1 MNIAELI
8 MTEARGRGLKHFF
21 GLPGGGAPLDLI
33 EAGRQQQVQFVSVA
47 HESTAAIIAGAY
59 GWQKGTAGLALA
71 VKGVGAGNLAGGAAN
86 AYFERLPVVCLCECS
101 PGSFTQKELVQH
113 CRHDGLFGSV
123 VKSHTRLAAA
133 SAPQMVQDA
142 FNLAVDG
149 RPGPVLLDLPSDLG
163 RSECAGPLRSKG
175 SSRASL
181 SPDDPSLREARGF
194 IERHPRIAVIAGAD
208 CIRDDGLIEL
218 RELVEQIGAVVLVTM
233 DARGVF
239 PETHPRWAGTLLG
252 MYSPNIIETEVFKEV
267 DAVMLV
273 GVDAMMTHVPWKLA
287 LPTCEISARA
297 EYDTLSPAPAARVV
311 GNLKTAL
318 RQLGGFERQ
327 GIVENRIQETRQ
339 ETLRHFKRPGA
350 ARLAAQDVLEITR
363 RLLPPEGLL
372 VSETGAFVCMLE
384 HLWPVDRPCTF
395 LGTSGGR
402 SMGLTVPAL
411 LGAKLAR
418 PDLPAIG
425 IGADG
430 SLLMRLGELEL
441 FARTRVAAPLVII
454 NDQAL
459 GTMKSRQKSR
469 GMPDYALDLHPVD
482 FAAIARACGMNGVTV
497 QTPEQF
503 ERELR
508 AAMTAPQS
516 TLIDARVDPKPYQDS
531 FGPTIG
537 VLS

>member
-8 MTEARGRGLKHFF
+8 MTESHSRGLKHFF
-21 GLPGGGAPLDLI
+21 GLPGGGSPLDMI

-59 GWQKGTAGLALA
+59 GWAKGTAGLAMA

-101 PGSFTQKELVQH
+101 PGSVTQRELAQH
-113 CRHDGLFGSV
+113 CRHEGLFESV
-123 VKSHTRLAAA
+123 TKYRARLAPA
-133 SAPQMVQDA
+133 SAPQSVQEA
-142 FNLAVDG
+142 FFQACDG
-149 RPGPVLLDLPSDLG
+149 RPGPVLLDLPSDFG
-163 RSECAGPLRSKG
+163 RADCAGPLGAKARRSD
-175 SSRASL
+175 SL
-181 SPDDPSLREARGF
+181 SPEDPALGRARRF
-194 IERHPRIAVIAGAD
+194 IEQHPRIAVIAGAD
-208 CIRDDGLIEL
+208 CL
-218 RELVEQIGAVVLVTM
+218 REGALEQLREFVEHIGAAVLVGM

-239 PETHPRWAGTLLG
+239 PETHPRWAGTLMG
-252 MYSPNIIETEVFKEV
+252 FYWPNVIESEIFNQV
-267 DAVMLV
+267 DAVVLV
-273 GVDAMMTHVPWKLA
+273 GADAMMSHAPWKVS
-287 LPTCEISARA
+287 LPTCELSARP
-297 EYDTLSPAPAARVV
+297 EYDTLSPNPAVRVS
-311 GNLKTAL
+311 GDLKTAL
-318 RQLGGFERQ
+318 RGLSAIRRD
-327 GIVENRIQETRQ
+327 GIAESRIQETRKQ
-339 ETLRHFKRPGA
+339 ILRHFKRPAA

-363 RLLPPEGLL
+363 RVLPQEGLL
-372 VSETGAFVCMLE
+372 VSETGVFVCMLE
-384 HLWPVDRPCTF
+384 HLWPSDRPGTY

-418 PDLPAIG
+418 PDVPAIG

-441 FARTRVAAPLVII
+441 FSRMRVAAPIVII

-469 GMPDYALDLHPVD
+469 GLPDYALDLHPVD
-482 FAAIARACGMNGVTV
+482 YPAIARACGIRGVMV
-497 QTPEQF
+497 QSPEEF

-508 AAMTAPQS
+508 LAMNAPQS
-516 TLIDARVDPKPYQDS
+516 TLIDARVDPKAYQDS